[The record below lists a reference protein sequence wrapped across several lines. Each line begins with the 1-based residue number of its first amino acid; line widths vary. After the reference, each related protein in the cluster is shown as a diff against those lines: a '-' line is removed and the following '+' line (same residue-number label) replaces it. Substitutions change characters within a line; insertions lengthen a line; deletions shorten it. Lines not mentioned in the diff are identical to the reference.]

1 MKQNSLLAILSAVA
15 LVLSAEAKF
24 APSPAL
30 ARNRLQLYVLMGRS
44 DMAERDV
51 GRTPVP
57 RYGMLDAA
65 GVWSDGLVAYTLG
78 ESLAAS
84 GPIHWVGLLPCAQKG
99 SAAERW
105 LPGGDLYAAAL
116 ARVREGMKKGF
127 PTAVVWLPDDEAKDE
142 SATLLKIMTQ
152 LRKDLAFGEVRV
164 AIGEY
169 GSTAV
174 GDAVAAKL
182 SNTVAVPLVRGDA
195 KASFDRLADALK
207 GSVDATVTSVVS
219 PLRAFADG
227 RELHVN
233 AARLSAFP
241 MNQEWPGYQR
251 PIDQTKI
258 GYFASFPVDG
268 KSVTFALD
276 IPGGVPQD
284 LRIRPLGVTHPTRV
298 EGDRLYVTVTKP
310 EQFVIEC
317 GAKGPQFHVFADPP
331 FRYEHVRDEIYF
343 GPGEHDAGI
352 IAPKSG
358 QTVCIDEGAVVY
370 GTIYCLNVKDVRIV
384 GRGILDAS
392 KLHRGDK
399 KSKAYAFCRANGFDT
414 DATARV
420 NCCFT
425 ANNSS
430 NVSVEGITM
439 RDSCRWTMLVWR
451 GSSQI
456 HFDNV
461 KIIGQWRYCTDGL
474 DVWGCR
480 GVTVRNSF
488 IRSFDDCI
496 VARGVPGRTT
506 GDYLVENS
514 VLWCDWGKSLEVIS
528 DGGDCD
534 FENILFRNNRLV
546 DVNSSGCTL
555 SIMGARAGTYRN
567 ILYKDNEVDVCE
579 PAWHNQLQRMP
590 GEKFGFKSR
599 HGACAVN
606 IFATS
611 RKDGN
616 GKDVPGYP
624 DGRKVRL
631 ENVVVDGVKVYGEK
645 ANVTASVWNKTDYQ
659 DFSGVVLTNLDACI
673 KVKRDIYQEKSDAE
687 KNFSVDMNRMGKAA
701 YEEGGKGGPYRV
713 LIYGNSFLK
722 HRPLPSIGW
731 TNDWGMAASCREK
744 DFAHLL
750 LKKMEVRLGAAPDY
764 RLRSLYWFEK
774 DFPHFDVARELAG
787 DIAYKPDYLIVAIG
801 ENVGVLREKA
811 DQDLY
816 RARLIELV
824 KAFQADGRTPRVIVR
839 APAWPNET
847 KSKLMLEAAQA
858 TGARFVDCGQLKADK
873 SNLAIGL
880 FKHPG
885 VQMHPG
891 DKGMAVLADLI
902 GNQLFD

>member
-1 MKQNSLLAILSAVA
+1 MKQNSLLAILSVVA
-15 LVLSAEAKF
+15 LVLSVEAKF
-24 APSPAL
+24 APSPAMP
-30 ARNRLQLYVLMGRS
+30 RNRLQLYALIGRS
-44 DMAERDV
+44 DMAEQDV
-51 GRTPVP
+51 VSSRIT
-57 RYGMLDAA
+57 RYGILNAD
-65 GVWSDGLVAYTLG
+65 GTWSDGLIAGTLG
-78 ESLAAS
+78 ESLVS
-84 GPIHWVGLLPCAQKG
+84 CGPIHWVGVLPCAQKG
-99 SAAERW
+99 STADRW

-116 ARVREGMKKGF
+116 ARIREGVKKGF
-127 PTAVVWLPDDEAKDE
+127 PTAVVWLPDDG
-142 SATLLKIMTQ
+142 ATDDPAALLKTMTQ
-152 LRKDLAFGEVRV
+152 LRKDIDFGEVRV
-164 AIGEY
+164 VIGEY
-169 GSTAV
+169 GGMAV
-174 GDAVAAKL
+174 GDAVAEKL
-182 SNTVAVPLVRGDA
+182 SNTVSVQLVRGDV
-195 KASFDRLADALK
+195 KGNFDRLADAIK
-207 GSVDATVTSVVS
+207 GSVDATVTHAVA
-219 PLRAFADG
+219 PLKAFADG

-233 AARLSAFP
+233 AARVSAFP

-251 PIDQTKI
+251 PVDQTKI
-258 GYFASFPVDG
+258 AYFASFPIDGNSVD
-268 KSVTFALD
+268 FALD
-276 IPGGVPQD
+276 IPGGVPKD
-284 LRIRPLGVTHPTRV
+284 LRIRPLGVPHPTRV
-298 EGDRLYVTVTKP
+298 DGDRLHVTVTKP

-317 GAKGPQFHVFADPP
+317 GANGPQFHVFANPP
-331 FRYEHVRDEIYF
+331 FRYEHVKDEIYF

-399 KSKAYAFCRANGFDT
+399 KSKAYAFCLANKFDT

-451 GSSQI
+451 GSSHI
-456 HFDNV
+456 RFDNI

-480 GVTVRNSF
+480 DVTVRNSF

-506 GDYLVENS
+506 GDYIVENS

-546 DVNSSGCTL
+546 NINSSGCTL
-555 SIMGARAGTYRN
+555 SIMGARAGTYKD

-579 PAWHNQLQRMP
+579 PAWYNQLQRMP
-590 GEKFGFKSR
+590 GEKFGFKER
-599 HGACAVN
+599 HGVAAVN
-606 IFATS
+606 LFATPC
-611 RKDGN
+611 KDGKGN
-616 GKDVPGYP
+616 PVAGYP
-624 DGRKVRL
+624 DGRKLRL
-631 ENVVVDGVKVYGEK
+631 VNVVVDGVKIHGEK
-645 ANVTASVWNKTDYQ
+645 ENVTASVWNRTDYQ

-673 KVKRDIYQEKSDAE
+673 KIKRNVYQEKSDAE

-750 LKKMEVRLGAAPDY
+750 LKKFEARLGAAPDY

-774 DFPHFDVARELAG
+774 DFPHFDIARELAD
-787 DIAYKPDYLIVAIG
+787 DIAYKPDYLIIAIG
-801 ENVGVLREKA
+801 ENVGILKGKA

-816 RARLIELV
+816 RARLVELV
-824 KAFQADGRTPRVIVR
+824 KAFQAGGRTPRVVVR

-847 KSKLMLEAAQA
+847 KSKLMLEAAEA
-858 TGARFVDCGQLKADK
+858 TGSRYVDCGKLKDDK

-891 DKGMAVLADLI
+891 DKGMAVLAELI
-902 GNQLFD
+902 GGQLFD